1 MNPLR
6 LFVKSWNSRIL
17 LLALGARPRGRRAAP
32 ASTDRMTRFAWLAIP
47 VFCAAACAQPTPL
60 DEGYRQ
66 MYNLQFADAHRTFEE
81 WQRQHPDDPMGF
93 VSDAAA
99 YLFAEFDRLHILQA
113 EFFTHDQHFITDNK
127 LTPDAA
133 AKRKFDAAIGQTLKP
148 SARAPRSDNS
158 MFAALL
164 AGGLRSDYTAL
175 IDKRYMTSFKEMK
188 AARQQA
194 ERLLAVNPQYYDA
207 WLAVG
212 VENYMLSIKPLFIR
226 WFLRMAGGE
235 TDRAAGIA
243 RLKLT
248 AQKGR
253 YLAPFARLLLA
264 VVALRDRDVS
274 GAREWLAPLTKEYPH
289 NQLYRQELARLDTG
303 SATQ

>member
-1 MNPLR
+1 MLR
-6 LFVKSWNSRIL
+6 FCW
-17 LLALGARPRGRRAAP
+17 
-32 ASTDRMTRFAWLAIP
+32 FAIP
-47 VFCAAACAQPTPL
+47 LVFAAVCGAQPTQL

-66 MYNLQFADAHRTFEE
+66 MYDLQFPAAHRTFEE
-81 WQRQHPDDPMGF
+81 WQRQYPEDPMGF

-99 YLFAEFDRLHILQA
+99 YLFCEFDRLHILQA

-133 AKRKFDAAIGQTLKP
+133 VKRKFDAAIDAAIKLA
-148 SARAPRSDNS
+148 ARSPRNENS
-158 MFAALL
+158 MFATLL
-164 AGGLRSDYTAL
+164 AGGLRSDYLAL

-194 ERLLAVNPQYYDA
+194 ERLLAANPRFYDA

-212 VENYMLSIKPLFIR
+212 LENYMLSVKPLVLR

-235 TDRAAGIA
+235 TDRSAGIA

-248 AQKGR
+248 AEKGR
-253 YLAPFARLLLA
+253 YLAPFASLLLA
-264 VVALRDRDVS
+264 VVALRDHDPNRARDLL
-274 GAREWLAPLTKEYPH
+274 EPLTREYPH
-289 NQLYRQELARLDTG
+289 NPLYRQELARLNAR
-303 SATQ
+303 SATP